1 MVLLEFQGVS
11 FQYPEKEK
19 QVLRDVSFQIE
30 RGEFVLLC
38 GASGCGKTTL
48 LRHVLKSQIPVGRGE
63 GELLFDG
70 QAIERMPDEEAV
82 SKIAYVGQ
90 DPEASV
96 ITDTV
101 WQELAFA
108 LESLGLPVNEI
119 RRRTAEMA
127 EYFGLS
133 KLFRTHT
140 SALSGGQKQLLN
152 LASAMIIQPELLVLD
167 EPTSQLDPLGA
178 ERFLDTLWKLHEEFG
193 VTVLLSEQRLE
204 GVLPLA
210 DRVLVME
217 EGQLETSTARAC
229 GVHLREIKSAVYP
242 ALPVANRVAME
253 WGEITED
260 RTCGA
265 AGGHTD
271 TMGSERGQFPVDFP
285 LTVREGQLW
294 LRETL
299 RGEKNCMDGGT
310 CDGAEG
316 QPCQHEDALAGHRA
330 VCMEKLK
337 TKSVSCL
344 QAKHVRFSYG
354 SEPVLRDFNW
364 SLPSGSIYG
373 ILGGNGSGK
382 STALKLLAGIYKP
395 QGGKVRTE
403 ASVIYLPQNP
413 KAVFSDITAEE
424 ELAQFLLDRGV
435 GESVI
440 LEKVEAML
448 DFMELAICRK
458 QHPYDLSGGQAQ
470 RLAIAKALL
479 TEPEILLLDEP
490 TKGLD
495 AQFKKKLGKHLQ
507 DLVQRGITVVLVSHD
522 LEFCAEYTSHC
533 GLLFD
538 GELIC
543 QGETREFFRDN
554 YFYLPTA
561 AKMAAGVWD
570 DVLLGEEI
578 VERLEKRKV

>member
-1 MVLLEFQGVS
+1 MALLEFQGVS
-11 FQYPEKEK
+11 FQYPKEEK
-19 QVLRDVSFQIE
+19 QVLQNVSFRIE

-48 LRHVLKSQIPVGRGE
+48 LRHILKSQIPVGRGE
-63 GELLFDG
+63 GELLFEG
-70 QAIERMPDEEAV
+70 QAIERMPDDEAV
-82 SKIAYVGQ
+82 AKIAYVGQ
-90 DPEASV
+90 DPESSI

-108 LESLGLPVNEI
+108 LESLGLSVSEI

-127 EYFGLS
+127 EYFGLG
-133 KLFRTHT
+133 KLFRMRT
-140 SALSGGQKQLLN
+140 SELSGGQKQLLN

-167 EPTSQLDPLGA
+167 EPTSQLDSLGA
-178 ERFLDTLWKLHEEFG
+178 SRFLDTLWKLHEEFG

-217 EGQLETSTARAC
+217 DGRIEEAALGEC
-229 GVHLREIKSAVYP
+229 GLRLREKKSAVYP
-242 ALPVANRVAME
+242 ALPVANRVAIE
-253 WGEITED
+253 WGEMT
-260 RTCGA
+260 GNKA
-265 AGGHTD
+265 H
-271 TMGSERGQFPVDFP
+271 GSVDNRMDAMEPASEKPMEKVP

-294 LRETL
+294 LREML
-299 RGEKNCMDGGT
+299 PSGKDCMAGDT
-310 CDGAEG
+310 CDEVGGRACKDE
-316 QPCQHEDALAGHRA
+316 EAVARHRD
-330 VCMEKLK
+330 VRMEESKG
-337 TKSVSCL
+337 KSVSCL
-344 QAKHVRFSYG
+344 WAKHVQFSYG

-382 STALKLLAGIYKP
+382 STVLKLLAGIYKP
-395 QGGKVRTE
+395 QGGKIRTE
-403 ASVIYLPQNP
+403 ASVVYLPQNP
-413 KAVFSDITAEE
+413 KAVFSDITVEE
-424 ELAQFLLDRGV
+424 ELAQFLLNRGLEEQEILDRA
-435 GESVI
+435 
-440 LEKVEAML
+440 EAML
-448 DFMELAICRK
+448 EFMELTTCRA

-495 AQFKKKLGKHLQ
+495 AQFKKKLGGHLQ
-507 DLVQRGITVVLVSHD
+507 DLVQRGITIVLVSHD
-522 LEFCAEYTSHC
+522 LEFCAEYTTHC

-538 GELIC
+538 GEIIC

-554 YFYLPTA
+554 YFYLPA
-561 AKMAAGVWD
+561 ASKMAAGVWD
-570 DVLLGEEI
+570 DVLLGAEI
-578 VERLEKRKV
+578 VERLAKRLV